1 MKKTRLLFPVKE
13 AAELLAKA
21 LGWVGT
27 LQQAIQRVYYMI
39 RMGKVQAFKFKAKHP
54 SDKWAHHTKV
64 PTLRVFLPPQFVAS
78 VPC

>member
-27 LQQAIQRVYYMI
+27 LQQAVQRVYYMI
-39 RMGKVQAFKFKAKHP
+39 RMGRLQAFKFKLPHKSARCP
-54 SDKWAHHTKV
+54 SM
-64 PTLRVFLPPQFVAS
+64 RVFLSPQFVAS